1 MVKSISRCFLFLV
14 FIRYNSH
21 IRKTEVSATESNL
34 EYIENANTLARV
46 KHLEPLKKERYQKI
60 KDIKEKIINM
70 RLGKEEQA
78 RQIQVSYV
86 FPNALSHVV

>member
-1 MVKSISRCFLFLV
+1 M
-14 FIRYNSH
+14 
-21 IRKTEVSATESNL
+21 

-60 KDIKEKIINM
+60 KDIKEEIINM
-70 RLGKEEQA
+70 RLGPEEET

-86 FPNALSHVV
+86 SPNALSHVV